1 MGRARR
7 TGAHRARSLARQM
20 KAKRRRPDLDEIHRE
35 LRPQVPARSRPD
47 PASEPD
53 PDLPGG
59 GLHRCLA
66 CARYFIDSATL
77 KTHFRSKDHK
87 KRYGVRRG
95 LMGECWAHRAC
106 IWSAPNCHS
115 SFSQAKAAERGA
127 LQSGGGKGSG
137 YGLLCDTPATGSAHG
152 SIH

>member
-1 MGRARR
+1 MGRSRR
-7 TGAHRARSLARQM
+7 TGAHRAHSLARQM

-35 LRPQVPARSRPD
+35 LRPQGPTRPRPD
-47 PASEPD
+47 QDTVPD

-66 CARYFIDSATL
+66 CTRYFIDSANL

-95 LMGECWAHRAC
+95 LMDGCWAVRAC
-106 IWSAPNCHS
+106 TWSALNSC
-115 SFSQAKAAERGA
+115 SFSQAEAADRRA
-127 LQSGGGKGSG
+127 LQSGRGREGSG
-137 YGLLCDTPATGSAHG
+137 HGLLCAPPASGIAHG
-152 SIH
+152 SIY